1 MPSLTAWLYPTAFG
15 AETGELQLKTLIE
28 RDAIQLHDAAIVVW
42 MQHDKAPIVRRVKHR
57 GSKAAGKG
65 AVFGGLVGLL
75 VLNPVAGAA
84 IGAGGRAAAQRL
96 HGTGL
101 DAQFVADVREQQAGH
116 LRAAG
121 AVQRRRRGRRTG
133 LRGPHRGGARPR
145 RAVGGGAPG
154 ARGSPASRRPIQRLT
169 HRMTLVRL
177 VPSLS

>member
-75 VLNPVAGAA
+75 VLNPGAGAA
-84 IGAGGRAAAQRL
+84 IGAGAGAAAQRL

-101 DAQFVADVREQQAGH
+101 DAQFVADVREQLKPGTSALLVLSSGADADAV
-116 LRAAG
+116 RAFVARTEAVLVHAELSEEGRRVLEASGLPSPDPEADTPDDTGPAG
-121 AVQRRRRGRRTG
+121 A
-133 LRGPHRGGARPR
+133 
-145 RAVGGGAPG
+145 
-154 ARGSPASRRPIQRLT
+154 
-169 HRMTLVRL
+169 
-177 VPSLS
+177 